1 MGDLWGMAVRAS
13 SLEVMKRTR
22 VLGQRAPLLW
32 LLGPW
37 VAGLVLGKSVSIN
50 YLYEIMLITTALI
63 LAGLAVWA
71 VDKDSRWWGS
81 ALVGGVS
88 LAGVVAYGVARD
100 RLSEWETLP
109 PREVVLGVRWE
120 RRFGMGRDPSM
131 VSGWGEV
138 VEAPRHLRDLV
149 GQRIHLSVRRG
160 PEWRRER
167 PPVGAVVRV
176 VGRLNRLERSP
187 PPDSFAGYLAGQGI
201 NFSLASGIVGELQDS
216 PGWYARFCQSV
227 AERLRLIL
235 ARGLEGRPTEA
246 AILRAMLLGEQEA
259 LTPRQKE
266 VFTRTGTLH
275 VFSISGLHIGV
286 IAVALAGLLG
296 ILRLGTWGVFLGSAV
311 LLWLYVD
318 VTGRAP
324 SAVRAFAM
332 VVLVQAA
339 WVWRRPRAAVPAL
352 VASALGVLL
361 VAPLQLFGASF
372 QMSYGIVASLL
383 MLGLPLAEAW
393 QQRIR
398 PWASLPPETWTIAQR
413 MVLAGA
419 RGLAVS
425 LAIGVATAPVSLL
438 AGVVYFRLLTLGAVA
453 ANLVVVPLA
462 SLALLAGFAS
472 MVSGLIGLDGASVLF
487 NHGAAL
493 VLAWMD
499 ATLVFAEGLPGMH
512 RPASFG
518 DARIGFV
525 ALALVLGC
533 ILFGFHHSWN
543 PKRGGFWPPFGFA
556 ALVLIWLVIRSP
568 AG

>member
-1 MGDLWGMAVRAS
+1 MVMAV
-13 SLEVMKRTR
+13 M
-22 VLGQRAPLLW
+22 
-32 LLGPW
+32 
-37 VAGLVLGKSVSIN
+37 
-50 YLYEIMLITTALI
+50 
-63 LAGLAVWA
+63 LAGSAVWA
-71 VDKDSRWWGS
+71 AEREARGWAG
-81 ALVGGVS
+81 ALVGGMI

-100 RLSEWETLP
+100 RLPEWETLP
-109 PREVVLGVRWE
+109 PREGELEVRWE
-120 RRFGMGRDPSM
+120 RRFGVGRDPAV

-138 VEAPRHLRDLV
+138 VAAPRHLRDLV

-160 PEWRRER
+160 PEWRWER
-167 PPVGAVVRV
+167 PPVGGVVRV
-176 VGRLNRLERSP
+176 VGRLTRLERSP

-201 NFSLASGIVGELQDS
+201 NFSLT
-216 PGWYARFCQSV
+216 PGLAGALRQPPGPYARFCQSV
-227 AERLRLIL
+227 AERLRGIL
-235 ARGLEGRPTEA
+235 ARGLEGRPQEA

-296 ILRLGTWGVFLGSAV
+296 FLRLGAWGTFLSSAG

-339 WVWRRPRAAVPAL
+339 WVWRRPRAAVPTL

-361 VAPLQLFGASF
+361 VDPQQLFAASF

-398 PWASLPPETWTIAQR
+398 PWALLPLETWSGFQR
-413 MVLAGA
+413 ALLAGS
-419 RGLAVS
+419 RGLVGS

-453 ANLVVVPLA
+453 ANLVAVPLA

-472 MVSGLIGLDGASVLF
+472 MISGLIGLNGASVVF

-493 VLAWMD
+493 VLAGMD
-499 ATLVFAEGLPGMH
+499 AILAFAEGVPGMH
-512 RPASFG
+512 QPASFG
-518 DARIGFV
+518 DARLGFG
-525 ALALVLGC
+525 ALALVLGS
-533 ILFGFHHSWN
+533 ILFGFHHGWE
-543 PKRGGFWPPFGFA
+543 RTVGGYWPPFGLA
-556 ALVLIWLVIRSP
+556 ALVLIWLVMRGP
-568 AG
+568 VG